1 MMRRRGFTL
10 VELLVVIAIIGILV
24 ALLLPAVQVAREA
37 ARRTQCLN
45 NLHNLGI
52 AYHNRKSLRSI
63 ESSGTWVS
71 TFLKFAEENEQVL
84 LCPNDLREPSD
95 IPLSAFL
102 HVRNRGFSEY
112 GGSHDI
118 PFDPSGTRC
127 RKSKAVPLTT
137 PDSYGLEF
145 EDATDWDFND
155 LRALIEPRGALLF
168 RSDPSAS
175 QGSVLIRA
183 TGKDA
188 GYTFDLKGP
197 TGDILVYDFKPPK
210 EAIIPNARTSYGG
223 NSRLHKLDVD
233 DSGKVLLIEYSKLIA
248 DVVGPNARDNWL
260 KHRAPRHSDAINLL
274 FMDGHTDTLNP
285 DDIDPRVRNWHEEFW
300 RPMNDSATMLPE

>member
-1 MMRRRGFTL
+1 MTLRRGFTL
-10 VELLVVIAIIGILV
+10 VELLVVIAILGILV

-52 AYHNRKSLRSI
+52 AYHNRKSLRAI
-63 ESSGTWVS
+63 ESAGTWVS
-71 TFLKFAEENEQVL
+71 TFLKFAEENEQIL
-84 LCPNDLREPSD
+84 LCPNDLREPSA

-102 HVRNRGFSEY
+102 HVRNRGFAEY

-127 RKSKAVPLTT
+127 QKSKAVPLTT

-155 LRALIEPRGALLF
+155 LRALIEPRAG
-168 RSDPSAS
+168 
-175 QGSVLIRA
+175 GSVLIRA

-197 TGDILVYDFKPPK
+197 TGDILVYDYKPPK

-248 DVVGPNARDNWL
+248 DVVGPNARDNWP
-260 KHRAPRHSDAINLL
+260 KHHAARHSDAINVV
-274 FMDGHTDTLNP
+274 FMDGHSDTLNP
-285 DDIDPRVRNWHEEFW
+285 DEIDPRVRYWHEKYW